1 MEENKREFDWAL
13 WWIRIKKYLLNKY
26 VVTMMIFLFIMLFAG
41 DQSLI
46 HTIRRGR
53 EIRQLEQ
60 QRDMYRKGIQSAQQG
75 INMLQNTD
83 SLERYAR
90 EHYYMHTQNEDVY
103 LVE

>member
-1 MEENKREFDWAL
+1 MEEGKHEFNWAL

-26 VVTMMIFLFIMLFAG
+26 VVTVLIFLFIMLFAG

-53 EIRQLEQ
+53 EIHQLEQ
-60 QRDMYRKGIQSAQQG
+60 QRDMYREGIRSAQQG

-90 EHYYMHTQNEDVY
+90 EHYYMHAANEDVY

>member
-1 MEENKREFDWAL
+1 MQGNKREFDWAL
-13 WWIRIKKYLLNKY
+13 LWIRVKKYLLNKY
-26 VVTMMIFLFIMLFAG
+26 VVTILIFVFIMLFAG

-46 HTIRRGR
+46 HSIRRGR
-53 EIRQLEQ
+53 EIHQLEK
-60 QRDMYRKGIQSAQQG
+60 QRDMYREGVQSTLQG

-90 EHYYMHTQNEDVY
+90 EHYYMHASDEDIY